1 MPSFQAFKISL
12 AHFPTLTRLKPVRLT
27 AILKRVKKGEQQSC
41 ENDKLLQGEIF
52 VTTQKPCTVRY
63 RGYNEINYQ
72 NRIPLWNYE
81 HQPFLYVIIPVYP
94 CCSTGFWIY
103 LFTMTRMMSCK
114 QYTARVSRNITTP
127 AKKKKKNQNASTKS
141 IKSQQVIQANE
152 LNHSALSSTL
162 QNEFRTKYYEK
173 NNFKM

>member
-72 NRIPLWNYE
+72 NRIQLWNYE
-81 HQPFLYVIIPVYP
+81 YKHFCMSSYLYTLAVVQALGSISLLWLGWWAVNSTQPVYP
-94 CCSTGFWIY
+94 GILPRLIKRKKESKRKYKVNKKSTSNSVKQMNWIILHY
-103 LFTMTRMMSCK
+103 LLH
-114 QYTARVSRNITTP
+114 SRTNLGQNIT
-127 AKKKKKNQNASTKS
+127 
-141 IKSQQVIQANE
+141 
-152 LNHSALSSTL
+152 
-162 QNEFRTKYYEK
+162 K